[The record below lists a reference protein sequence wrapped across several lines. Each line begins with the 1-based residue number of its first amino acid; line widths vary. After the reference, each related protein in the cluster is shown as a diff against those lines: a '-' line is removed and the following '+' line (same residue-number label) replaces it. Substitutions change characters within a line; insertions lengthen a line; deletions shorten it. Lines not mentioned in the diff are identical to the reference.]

1 MVVVGGGRWAWAWAV
16 RREGSVSGSFW
27 ADGSCDAPVSFWT
40 TCRKF
45 DGSACTKVVFGC
57 VVRSDPY
64 VGECMVVEREREREI
79 IVIACERWLV
89 GVLKRGSGK
98 EGMKYEDL

>member
-16 RREGSVSGSFW
+16 RRDGSVSGSFW

-57 VVRSDPY
+57 VVGSDPY
-64 VGECMVVEREREREI
+64 VGECMVEREREI
-79 IVIACERWLV
+79 FYCCCL
-89 GVLKRGSGK
+89 
-98 EGMKYEDL
+98 

>member
-1 MVVVGGGRWAWAWAV
+1 
-16 RREGSVSGSFW
+16 
-27 ADGSCDAPVSFWT
+27 
-40 TCRKF
+40 
-45 DGSACTKVVFGC
+45 
-57 VVRSDPY
+57 
-64 VGECMVVEREREREI
+64 MVVEREREREI